1 MSKSSAH
8 LDSMPRPALMALR
21 EFGLNLATGRVRRK
35 ESLRSWAQRLEVSVS
50 TLRRMEA
57 GDPGVSI
64 GVYATAL
71 WMMNMA
77 GDLAQLARPEKDV
90 GAISSEIDAIRQRLE
105 RSRASKA
112 L

>member
-1 MSKSSAH
+1 MPKSSSH
-8 LDSMPRPALMALR
+8 LDAMPRPALMALR

-64 GVYATAL
+64 GVYTTAL

-90 GAISSEIDAIRQRLE
+90 GATSSEVDAIRQRLE